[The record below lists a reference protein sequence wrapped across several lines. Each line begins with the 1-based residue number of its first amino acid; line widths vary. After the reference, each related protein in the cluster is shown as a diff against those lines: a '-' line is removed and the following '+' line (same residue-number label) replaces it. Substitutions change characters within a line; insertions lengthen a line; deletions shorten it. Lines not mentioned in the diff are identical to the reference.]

1 MGQRRTI
8 EQRDSDRG
16 EDGLRLIAV
25 LVAGAW
31 ALGLAIR
38 LWAGRG
44 LPLWVD
50 ETWTGMIASQPDSA
64 SFWREAWL
72 DVNPPLYYALMHVW
86 TAVAGLSDTALRLPS
101 LGFVIGAALLPLVW
115 RAPGLSRAAALVWGG
130 LLILWGPGIDISLDA
145 RGYGLLLLLSVAQAI
160 AFGRLMASPSRS
172 RASIWAAL
180 ASLAILTHYF
190 ALPLAGLQGLAFVG
204 RHRGDA
210 LRCWPAALAF
220 LPAFGWLVIHL
231 PRLADYARPDIA
243 WYEPMTLQL
252 AASHV
257 RYVLGQP
264 GWVSLALVAAALLI
278 PRLASR
284 GTVPPAR
291 DTAAEKALRMTVLCG
306 VAALV
311 ITLGIGVFRPAMT
324 ERYLVPVVPSILL
337 GLVLS
342 VSHAQRARLGPA
354 LLIAAFAAQFLAP
367 HALRARLEAR
377 SLYSF
382 EQASD
387 FARAH
392 GARRLLFAWDHPASH
407 ILDPGS
413 LAKLGGFFI
422 AREGASVPTRAMVL
436 SPGDNPNLR
445 LRDAGS
451 GQAGDAVIWIYNRAR
466 HSAARTHPPDPRA
479 WAGWQCRHDRARW
492 VGTLTCVQVAKPAP
506 PVKVTP

>member
-1 MGQRRTI
+1 MPDKATI
-8 EQRDSDRG
+8 EAMPLFER
-16 EDGLRLIAV
+16 
-25 LVAGAW
+25 
-31 ALGLAIR
+31 LGLDR
-38 LWAGRG
+38 VRRVL
-44 LPLWVD
+44 
-50 ETWTGMIASQPDSA
+50 
-64 SFWREAWL
+64 
-72 DVNPPLYYALMHVW
+72 
-86 TAVAGLSDTALRLPS
+86 TAPQAE
-101 LGFVIGAALLPLVW
+101 
-115 RAPGLSRAAALVWGG
+115 AAALALRAHAVWGFDTESKPTFVKDEVSD
-130 LLILWGPGIDISLDA
+130 GPH
-145 RGYGLLLLLSVAQAI
+145 V
-160 AFGRLMASPSRS
+160 
-172 RASIWAAL
+172 
-180 ASLAILTHYF
+180 
-190 ALPLAGLQGLAFVG
+190 
-204 RHRGDA
+204 
-210 LRCWPAALAF
+210 
-220 LPAFGWLVIHL
+220 
-231 PRLADYARPDIA
+231 
-243 WYEPMTLQL
+243 LQL
-252 AASHV
+252 AAGHL

-264 GWVSLALVAAALLI
+264 GWTPLALMAAALVI

-284 GTVPPAR
+284 GTVRPAC
-291 DTAAEKALRMTVLCG
+291 DAASEKALRMTVLCG

-337 GLVLS
+337 GLVLA

-392 GARRLLFAWDHPASH
+392 GARRLLFTWDHPASH

-413 LAKLGGFFI
+413 LAKLGGFFL
-422 AREGASVPTRAMVL
+422 ARDGASVPTWAMVL

-466 HSAARTHPPDPRA
+466 NAAARTHPPDPRA

-492 VGTLTCVQVAKPAP
+492 VGTLTCVQVAKPVP